1 MIKKLYN
8 NKNFIEQHNTK
19 TNMQFNQDHNT
30 SKKNLVEQTDRKGL
44 DMYLCVLTSVPDPND
59 VPYDPSPHMN
69 GFKWKQHLV
78 NPKNVEKQLRE
89 LTNEGVD
96 VFFNL
101 CDGTPDDALSGIGLV
116 QAMEKLGV
124 AFTGADSDF
133 FDPSRQ
139 EMKAYAKKSN
149 VPAPNWV
156 MVDRVEDVE
165 RVAKRL
171 RFPILVKPPHGYASI
186 GITPDSRC
194 ENLEQLK
201 VQTACDIDQFGRA
214 LLEEFVEGRE
224 FTCLIAENPD
234 DPKNPI
240 TFKPVEFI
248 FPKGETF
255 KHYNMKWVEYEKM
268 SVAPVNDPK
277 IEKVLR
283 EQTTRLFK
291 ALNGNGYARCDYRM
305 AADGTIYM
313 LEINPNCG
321 IFYSPEEPGSADFSL
336 INDPVYNHQK
346 FLKLIIRSAQ
356 KRQINMLAA
365 RTPKRQVK
373 KQRVEQMAY
382 S

>member
-1 MIKKLYN
+1 
-8 NKNFIEQHNTK
+8 
-19 TNMQFNQDHNT
+19 
-30 SKKNLVEQTDRKGL
+30 
-44 DMYLCVLTSVPDPND
+44 
-59 VPYDPSPHMN
+59 MN
-69 GFKWKQHLV
+69 GFKWKHYQV
-78 NPKNVEKQLRE
+78 NPKNVERQLRD
-89 LTNEGVD
+89 LMNEGVD

-101 CDGTPDDALSGIGLV
+101 CDGTADDPLSGIGLV

-124 AFTGADSDF
+124 AFTGADSTF

-139 EMKAYAKKSN
+139 EMKAYAKKVN
-149 VPAPNWV
+149 VPTPNWV

-171 RFPILVKPPHGYASI
+171 HFPVLVKPPHGYASI
-186 GITPDSRC
+186 GITRDSRC

-201 VQTACDIDQFGRA
+201 VQAEREIEEFGRA
-214 LLEEFVEGRE
+214 LLEEFIEGRE

-234 DPKNPI
+234 DPNEPI

-248 FPKGETF
+248 FPKGESF

-268 SVAPVNDPK
+268 SVTPVKDAR

-283 EQTTRLFK
+283 EQTARLFRVMD
-291 ALNGNGYARCDYRM
+291 GNGYARCDYRM
-305 AADGTIYM
+305 SADGTIYM

-321 IFYSPEEPGSADFSL
+321 IFYAPEEPGSADFSL

-356 KRQINMLAA
+356 KRQNTMLAA
-365 RTPKRQVK
+365 RMNKRQRQTK

-382 S
+382 T

>member
-1 MIKKLYN
+1 
-8 NKNFIEQHNTK
+8 
-19 TNMQFNQDHNT
+19 
-30 SKKNLVEQTDRKGL
+30 
-44 DMYLCVLTSVPDPND
+44 MYLCVLSSTPDDPND
-59 VPYDPSPHMN
+59 TPYDPSAHMV
-69 GFKWKQHLV
+69 GLKWKHHPVQ
-78 NPKNVEKQLRE
+78 PKNVEKQIRE
-89 LTNEGVD
+89 LMNEGVD

-101 CDGTPDDALSGIGLV
+101 CDGTADDALSGVGLV
-116 QAMEKLGV
+116 QIMEKLGA
-124 AFTGADSDF
+124 AFTGADSVF

-149 VPAPNWV
+149 VPIPNWV

-171 RFPILVKPPHGYASI
+171 RFPVLVKPPHGYASV
-186 GITPDSRC
+186 GITRDSRC
-194 ENLEQLK
+194 ENVEQLK
-201 VQTACDIDQFGRA
+201 VQTAKEIEEFGRA
-214 LLEEFVEGRE
+214 LLEEFIEGRE

-234 DPKNPI
+234 DANNPI

-248 FPKGETF
+248 FPKGESF

-268 SVAPVNDPK
+268 SVAAVKDAR

-283 EQTTRLFK
+283 EQTSRLFK
-291 ALNGNGYARCDYRM
+291 AMDGNGYARCDYRM
-305 AADGTIYM
+305 ADDGTIYM

-336 INDPVYNHQK
+336 INDPVWNHPK

-356 KRQINMLAA
+356 KRQLNLLAA
-365 RTPKRQVK
+365 KTPKRQVK

-382 S
+382 T

>member
-1 MIKKLYN
+1 
-8 NKNFIEQHNTK
+8 
-19 TNMQFNQDHNT
+19 
-30 SKKNLVEQTDRKGL
+30 
-44 DMYLCVLTSVPDPND
+44 
-59 VPYDPSPHMN
+59 MN

-78 NPKNVEKQLRE
+78 SPKNVERQLRE
-89 LTNEGVD
+89 LASEGVD

-116 QAMEKLGV
+116 QTMEKLAL
-124 AFTGADSDF
+124 AFTGADSSF

-149 VPAPNWV
+149 VPTPNWV

-165 RVAKRL
+165 RVSKRL
-171 RFPILVKPPHGYASI
+171 RFPVLVKPPHGYASV
-186 GITPDSRC
+186 GITRDSRC

-201 VQTACDIDQFGRA
+201 IQTEKEIELFGRA
-214 LLEEFVEGRE
+214 LLEEFIEGRE

-234 DPKNPI
+234 DPNNPI

-248 FPKGETF
+248 FPKGESF
-255 KHYNMKWVEYEKM
+255 KHYNMKWVEYEQM
-268 SVAPVNDPK
+268 SVAPVNDAR

-283 EQTTRLFK
+283 DQTSRLFK
-291 ALNGNGYARCDYRM
+291 AMNGNGYARCDYRM
-305 AADGTIYM
+305 SADGTIHM

-336 INDPVYNHQK
+336 INDPVWNHHK
-346 FLKLIIRSAQ
+346 FLKLIIRGAQ
-356 KRQINMLAA
+356 KRQMNLLST
-365 RTPKRQVK
+365 REQKRQLK